1 MDSAH
6 HTTSVISIHYIAIC
20 AERNRGKSSIKL
32 TLPEIP
38 HFCNRVRDPFQ
49 IRFPFP
55 GRRRK
60 YEKYLRGVPGQND
73 LAEGRRQ
80 EIDRK

>member
-1 MDSAH
+1 MDLMH
-6 HTTSVISIHYIAIC
+6 HTTSSFIPSTYAIC
-20 AERNRGKSSIKL
+20 AGRYRGKSSRQK
-32 TLPEIP
+32 TVAEIP
-38 HFCNRVRDPFQ
+38 HFYNRVRDPFQ

-73 LAEGRRQ
+73 LAEGRPQ
-80 EIDRK
+80 EIDAL